1 MKHLLRCLAT
11 CCILL
16 LAACSPTRLGYDH
29 LPALLRWEAGD
40 YVDFTAQQDRDFDTE
55 IRKVWSW
62 HRRTQLPL
70 YAADFRGLADEV
82 RAGPLSPEQL
92 RAFSDRINQHW
103 QDLADAA
110 LPGYVRLHAE
120 LDDAQ
125 VAEMIRRIRKDVEQ
139 HVRKRLKRSEAQRRD
154 KLVDDTEDHLK
165 QWIGRPNAQQRE
177 MVRQWAAQV
186 QLTTPEQEGQR
197 RTGVDRYAAL
207 LASRAQPGFEQRVR
221 DYVRAPEDGQEVEA
235 HDLAERDRWLRLL
248 SALSATLEPE
258 QREHLCR
265 RLLDYAEEFEELAAE
280 APSPD
285 SAGGS

>member
-1 MKHLLRCLAT
+1 MKRPLRSLAL
-11 CCILL
+11 CCALL
-16 LAACSPTRLGYDH
+16 LAGCSLTRLAYDH

-40 YVDFTAQQDRDFDTE
+40 YVSFTAQQDRDFDLET
-55 IRKVWSW
+55 RKVWSW

-70 YAADFRGLADEV
+70 YAADFRGLAEEV
-82 RAGPLSPEQL
+82 RAGPLSYEQV
-92 RAFSDRINQHW
+92 RAFSERINQRW
-103 QDLADAA
+103 QDLAEVA

-125 VAEMIRRIRKDVEQ
+125 VAEMIRHIRKNVEQ
-139 HVRKRLKRSEAQRRD
+139 RVHKRLKRSEAQRRD
-154 KLVDDTEDHLK
+154 KLADDMEASLK

-186 QLTTPEQEGQR
+186 QLSTPQQEGQR
-197 RTGVDRYAAL
+197 SAGVDRYAAL
-207 LASRAQPGFEQRVR
+207 LAGRNQAGFEQRVR

-258 QREHLCR
+258 QRAHLCQ
-265 RLLDYAEEFEELAAE
+265 RLLDYAQDFEDLAAE
-280 APSPD
+280 PQPED
-285 SAGGS
+285 SGGSS

>member
-1 MKHLLRCLAT
+1 MKRLLRSLAI
-11 CCILL
+11 CCALL
-16 LAACSPTRLGYDH
+16 LAGCSLTRLAYDH
-29 LPALLRWEAGD
+29 LPRLLRWEAGD
-40 YVDFTAQQDRDFDTE
+40 YVDFTAQQDRDFDSE
-55 IRKVWSW
+55 IRKVWDW

-82 RAGPLSPEQL
+82 RAGPLSDEQV
-92 RAFSDRINQHW
+92 RAFSDRVNQHW

-125 VAEMIRRIRKDVEQ
+125 VAEMIRNIRKDVERRVQ
-139 HVRKRLKRSEAQRRD
+139 KRLKRSEAQRRD
-154 KLVDDTEDHLK
+154 KLVEDMEASLR
-165 QWIGRPNAQQRE
+165 QWTGRLNARQRE

-186 QLTTPEQEGQR
+186 QLSTPQQEGQR
-197 RTGVDRYAAL
+197 RNGVDRYAAL
-207 LASRAQPGFEQRVR
+207 LAGRNQPGFEQRVR

-248 SALSATLEPE
+248 SALSATLESE

-265 RLLDYAEEFEELAAE
+265 RLLDYAQDFEDLAAE
-280 APSPD
+280 AVPQD
-285 SAGGS
+285 SSGGS